1 MTTSEY
7 IVCELLKCGEL
18 DIETMFGTITDN
30 DLFSEAL
37 EDLKAFGE
45 FPDANSI
52 LYRAMELAIYEVF
65 GDKMID
71 SFEIDANCMA
81 SSVSFLGNTED
92 VDDFKEKAE
101 KFEELTG
108 FSINY

>member
-1 MTTSEY
+1 MATSEF
-7 IVCELLKCGEL
+7 IVCKLLGCGEL

-52 LYRAMELAIYEVF
+52 WYRAMELAIYIVF
-65 GDKMID
+65 GDEMLD

-81 SSVSFLGNTED
+81 SSVSFLGDTED
-92 VDDFKEKAE
+92 VDDFKDKAE
-101 KFEELTG
+101 KFKEMTG